1 MKNSTIRIAQVGVKN
16 HGQTM
21 LRAATETGNLLL
33 ISLFDTD
40 VQAAEKA
47 AKEYNVPV
55 SQSYNDIL
63 HNRQID
69 AVSLVTPNHL
79 HAEEVLK
86 AAEAGKHVFVEKPM
100 SMTVSE
106 GHEMIA
112 AMQKA
117 GLVLMVG
124 HNTRRRRVFRRARQ
138 LLLEN
143 RIGKIVAVEMNMSRP
158 AGIQPGLPEW
168 KGDPEKCPLL
178 PMTQLGIHFI
188 DTIEYLLA
196 PIQRV
201 TCLATS
207 MIMAGGVLDTCCA
220 LFQLSNGTPVTLSS
234 SYVTPDVYFV
244 QIYGTEGI
252 LRCNSLSL
260 KLDRFEKNG
269 TSNVTDES
277 FETEGAESYVLEMRD
292 FGECILTGKRPET
305 GGIEGLRAVAVV
317 EAMLKSLQTK
327 CVVEINE
334 IM

>member
-1 MKNSTIRIAQVGVKN
+1 MNNSTIRIAQIGVKN

-21 LRAATETGNLLL
+21 LRAATEAGNLQL
-33 ISLFDTD
+33 ISLYDTD
-40 VQAAEKA
+40 VRAAEKA

-55 SQSYNDIL
+55 SQSYEDIL
-63 HNRQID
+63 HDPKID

-106 GHEMIA
+106 GREMIA
-112 AMQKA
+112 AMQKS

-124 HNTRRRRVFRRARQ
+124 HNTRRRRVFRRAKQ
-138 LLLEN
+138 LLLGN
-143 RIGKIVAVEMNMSRP
+143 RVGKIVAVEMNMSRP

-168 KGDPEKCPLL
+168 KADPEKCPLL

-188 DTIEYLLA
+188 DTIEYLLG

-201 TCLATS
+201 SCFAAS
-207 MIMAGGVLDTCCA
+207 MIMTGGVLDTSSA
-220 LFQLSNGTPVTLSS
+220 LFQLSNGTLVALSS
-234 SYVTPDVYFV
+234 SYVTPDVYYI
-244 QIYGTEGI
+244 QIYGTEGT

-260 KLDRFEKNG
+260 KLDRFENNG
-269 TSNVTDES
+269 TSNVTEEN
-277 FETEGAESYVLEMRD
+277 FETEGAESYVLEMRE
-292 FGECILTGKRPET
+292 FGDCILTGKRPET
-305 GGIEGLRAVAVV
+305 GGTEGLRAVAVV
-317 EAMLKSLQTK
+317 EAMLKSLHTK
-327 CVVEINE
+327 CVVEIND

>member
-1 MKNSTIRIAQVGVKN
+1 MNGSTVRIAQLGVKN

-21 LRAATETGNLLL
+21 LRAATEAGNLRL
-33 ISLFDTD
+33 ISLYDTD
-40 VQAAEKA
+40 VGAAEKA

-55 SQSYNDIL
+55 SQSYKDIL
-63 HNRQID
+63 HDPQID

-106 GHEMIA
+106 GREMIA
-112 AMQKA
+112 AMQKS
-117 GLVLMVG
+117 GLVMMVG
-124 HNTRRRRVFRRARQ
+124 HNTRRRRVFRRAKQ

-143 RIGKIVAVEMNMSRP
+143 RIGEILAAEMNMSRP
-158 AGIQPGLPEW
+158 AGRQPGLPGW
-168 KGDPEKCPLL
+168 KADSEKCPLL

-196 PIQRV
+196 PIHRV
-201 TCLATS
+201 SCLAAS
-207 MIMAGGVLDTCCA
+207 MIMTGGVLDTSSA
-220 LFQLSNGTPVTLSS
+220 LLQLSNGTPVTLSS
-234 SYVTPDVYFV
+234 SYVTPDVYYV

-260 KLDRFEKNG
+260 RLDRFEKDG
-269 TSNVTDES
+269 TSSVTEES
-277 FETEGAESYVLEMRD
+277 FETEGAESYVLEMRE
-292 FGECILTGKRPET
+292 FGDCILTGRQPET
-305 GGIEGLRAVAVV
+305 GGTEGLRAVAVV
-317 EAMLKSLQTK
+317 EAMLKSLQK
-327 CVVEINE
+327 KRVIEIND